1 MRQRSGFLQRLQV
14 DAECFRRKS
23 IGRVSIVTFAMRS
36 NRNDTLAVLCRHRR
50 SLHAPLNGKMFMPRS
65 LLSSVLI
72 LGLAA
77 PGHAQEPPHG
87 VREVT
92 TSDTWVVPAGVIHVV
107 VELWGGGG
115 GGGGGGAAVIIAGNV
130 VSGSAGGGGGSGA
143 YVRASLGVKEGQAYQ
158 ISLGVGGAGGQAA
171 RGGRRSRAQAVGT
184 PSYPSRI
191 KRSW

>member
-1 MRQRSGFLQRLQV
+1 M
-14 DAECFRRKS
+14 
-23 IGRVSIVTFAMRS
+23 
-36 NRNDTLAVLCRHRR
+36 
-50 SLHAPLNGKMFMPRS
+50 
-65 LLSSVLI
+65 
-72 LGLAA
+72 
-77 PGHAQEPPHG
+77 
-87 VREVT
+87 
-92 TSDTWVVPAGVIHVV
+92 
-107 VELWGGGG
+107 
-115 GGGGGGAAVIIAGNV
+115 IIAGNV